1 MAPRSEHAGGS
12 ASAAAAAAAA
22 AAQSHGSG
30 FDSMDPFFHALRV
43 VPFAFLQPPR
53 TRLKLP
59 SNLALPSPMVVFSLI
74 LLTYFAVV
82 SGLVY
87 DVIVEPPGI
96 GSSQDPA
103 TGAVRPVVFLPG
115 RVNGQYIIEGLSSGF
130 MFLLGGVGIILLDLA
145 VDRTRPRSLRV
156 SFGGAGVAAIVIAYA
171 MAMLFLRIKI
181 PGYLW

>member
-1 MAPRSEHAGGS
+1 
-12 ASAAAAAAAA
+12 
-22 AAQSHGSG
+22 
-30 FDSMDPFFHALRV
+30 MDPFFHALRV

-130 MFLLGGVGIILLDLA
+130 MFLLGGVGVILLDLA